1 MNIKGYSCY
10 SQSAIITKDSSHFP
24 PSPKSWGWLAS
35 DQVEI
40 YPHSTGLCLHI
51 WGKETIDAEKKYW
64 VLGHIIAQQWFGM
77 RLKQTDE
84 RGLYRYLPSVDNG
97 CAGGRKARQ
106 PQKMPR
112 LPGRGDTYGDET
124 ICYSLSFSLRKHD
137 QVKFRSQREL
147 TTWILVSQRHDDQF
161 DQVKFWQI
169 RPFSL
174 RWGSLAEIIF

>member
-1 MNIKGYSCY
+1 
-10 SQSAIITKDSSHFP
+10 
-24 PSPKSWGWLAS
+24 
-35 DQVEI
+35 
-40 YPHSTGLCLHI
+40 
-51 WGKETIDAEKKYW
+51 
-64 VLGHIIAQQWFGM
+64 M

-124 ICYSLSFSLRKHD
+124 IYYSLSFSLRKHD

-161 DQVKFWQI
+161 DQVKF
-169 RPFSL
+169 
-174 RWGSLAEIIF
+174 GK